1 MEQGIKDA
9 WLEMDAL
16 KKKVISGQVSSGDGF
31 GTRAFLKNNYLFRM
45 SGAFLGIY
53 GNSKEEAIYP
63 AYYVDSKG
71 EKLNGR
77 NRYIL
82 RFPKGELPP
91 VNSFWSLTMYDQPAS
106 LLVANPLNRY
116 LLNSAMIPQFK
127 KDADG
132 GLTFSIQAD
141 SPGIDKEANWLPAPK
156 GDFALIMRLYWPKED
171 ALNGKWK
178 QPLLVKI

>member
-1 MEQGIKDA
+1 MQEGIQDA
-9 WLEMDAL
+9 WAEMADL
-16 KKKVISGQVSSGDGF
+16 KKKVVAGQVSSGDGF

-63 AYYVDSKG
+63 AYYVDAAG
-71 EKLNGR
+71 EKLNGK

-82 RFPKGELPP
+82 RFPSGQLPP
-91 VNSFWSLTMYDQPAS
+91 ANSFWSLTMYDQPAS

-116 LLNSAMIPQFK
+116 LLNSTMLGEFK

-132 GLTFSIQAD
+132 GFTFFIQAD
-141 SPGIDKEANWLPAPK
+141 SPGKNKESNWLPSPK
-156 GDFALIMRLYWPKED
+156 GDFALIMRLYWPKKT
-171 ALNGKWK
+171 ALNGTWK
-178 QPLLVKI
+178 QPQLVKI